1 MLDVISA
8 KILRAAMYE
17 KRELLDQQ
25 TDIKSACQVLWL
37 FTVLFVC
44 LCVADLHYLGF
55 CWTFQASDA
64 SSVSKTLA

>member
-17 KRELLDQQ
+17 KRKLLDQQ

-44 LCVADLHYLGF
+44 LCVAD
-55 CWTFQASDA
+55 WQ
-64 SSVSKTLA
+64 